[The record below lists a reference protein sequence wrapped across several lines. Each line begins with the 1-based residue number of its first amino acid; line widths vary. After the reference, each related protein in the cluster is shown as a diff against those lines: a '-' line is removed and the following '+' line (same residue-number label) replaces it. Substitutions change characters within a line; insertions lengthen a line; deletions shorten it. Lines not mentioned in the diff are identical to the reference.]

1 MSKFWNDI
9 RDNIKEW
16 STTAIEKA
24 EEVSKLA
31 VGKTSEFTKISKIK
45 LDIRQTQKDLDNV
58 FEDLGKLVYT
68 QLQSKKV
75 TDFKTNADFLET
87 IKKVDGFK
95 TKIKKFEKDINNIKV
110 VVEKTAVAEK
120 PKKPAAT
127 KAKSPSKKPT
137 KAKAKA
143 KK

>member
-1 MSKFWNDI
+1 MSKIWKDI

-31 VGKTSEFTKISKIK
+31 VGKTNEFAKISKIK

-68 QLQSKKV
+68 QSKKV
-75 TDFKTNADFLET
+75 TDFKTNVEFKET
-87 IKKVDGFK
+87 IDKVDGFK
-95 TKIKKFEKDINNIKV
+95 AKIKKFEKEINNIKV
-110 VVEKTAVAEK
+110 VVEKATVVEK
-120 PKKPAAT
+120 PKKAAAT
-127 KAKSPSKKPT
+127 KAKSPSKKPV
-137 KAKAKA
+137 KAKA